1 MIKFINRKINLLNQK
16 NHFRNTSDRHQNPL
30 NRIHAAGAHYHNRCN
45 RPLVTPES
53 MIAQY
58 KEDQRLWQRVRN
70 EFYNMAEGGDEYG
83 IRPQY
88 YPDWTNQDFID
99 VITAVEGSYEEY

>member
-1 MIKFINRKINLLNQK
+1 MKITKQQLKKIIKEEINRVLIE
-16 NHFRNTSDRHQNPL
+16 RE
-30 NRIHAAGAHYHNRCN
+30 G
-45 RPLVTPES
+45 VTPES

-58 KEDQRLWQRVRN
+58 KEDQRSWQRVRN
-70 EFYNMAEGGDEYG
+70 EFYNMAEGSDEYG